1 MSEIVKGVISGGMA
15 LLAGWIVPVALN
27 LLLIDVL
34 VLRNASDGSLKAL
47 TAHSPT
53 VTAAVILGASVIGG
67 LVLNMLQTPLYRMLE
82 GYLGWPQWLFER
94 RRTRHLARRARIVER
109 LAAIKRLQAEL
120 DTASATERKAVLDR
134 LEFAGMH
141 GRDRRR
147 TAPQRALLREELRRY
162 PIDGNQVLPTRL
174 GNAIRRFEEYGWN
187 RYRLDSQTLWTRL
200 MAVVGE
206 PLRKQVDNAQVGV
219 DFFVCLLYGQ
229 LAAAAAAV
237 IALAAHPR
245 HSLPPALCVALV
257 VVLAPVWYR
266 LAVVT
271 TDQWAAA
278 VQALVDLGRKPL
290 AEAYGLALPATIT
303 DERVMWE
310 RLSRF
315 ASREYDPDRAA
326 QLDEHR
332 DGPPRS
338 EVKQYPN

>member
-1 MSEIVKGVISGGMA
+1 MSEIVKGVIGGGMA

-27 LLLIDVL
+27 LLLIEIF
-34 VLRNASDGSLKAL
+34 VLRNAGDGPLKAL
-47 TAHSPT
+47 TAHSAT
-53 VTAAVILGASVIGG
+53 VTAAAILGASVVGG

-94 RRTRHLARRARIVER
+94 RRTRHLARRTNIVQR
-109 LAAIKRLQAEL
+109 LAAIKRLQDAL
-120 DTASATERKAVLDR
+120 RAAPAADRMVVLNR
-134 LEFAGMH
+134 TEFASMP
-141 GRDRRR
+141 GRDRQR

-162 PIDGNQVLPTRL
+162 PIDDNQVLPTRL

-200 MAVVGE
+200 MVVVGE
-206 PLRKQVDNAQVGV
+206 PLRKQVDSAQIGV

-229 LAAAAAAV
+229 LAAAATAV

-245 HSLPPALCVALV
+245 QLLPPVLCIALV

-278 VQALVDLGRKPL
+278 VQTLVDLGRKPL
-290 AEAYGLALPATIT
+290 AEAYGVALPTKIV

-315 ASREYDPDRAA
+315 ASREYDPSRAA

-332 DGPPRS
+332 GPAAAP
-338 EVKQYPN
+338 